1 MDFERGDCAV
11 LALRLREL
19 TGFPLVGMFEGGD
32 LHHVAV
38 EVDRGHVLDV
48 AGVTAKRERATDA
61 GRPKGRWRRID
72 LRTIRA
78 HGLPGFEGY
87 DAEELDEVDAVA
99 EGLAQ

>member
-1 MDFERGDCAV
+1 
-11 LALRLREL
+11 
-19 TGFPLVGMFEGGD
+19 MFEGGD

-87 DAEELDEVDAVA
+87 DGEELDEVDAVA